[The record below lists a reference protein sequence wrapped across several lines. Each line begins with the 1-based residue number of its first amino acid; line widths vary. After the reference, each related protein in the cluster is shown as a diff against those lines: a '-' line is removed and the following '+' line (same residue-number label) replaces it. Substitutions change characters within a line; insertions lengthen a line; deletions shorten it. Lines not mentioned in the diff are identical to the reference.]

1 MNNDKKVTFVLPEI
15 SFHSRRDKSQA
26 LDMSNFLAQVMPKFT
41 ENFGMTFAKKWT
53 NREPEI
59 CRNRNESTFRQNI
72 GHSASF
78 PGNNK
83 ATWAQSN
90 NFNEKI

>member
-1 MNNDKKVTFVLPEI
+1 MFAGI
-15 SFHSRRDKSQA
+15 SFPATPDTRYA
-26 LDMSNFLAQVMPKFT
+26 YFIAQVMPKFT

-59 CRNRNESTFRQNI
+59 CRNRKESTFRQNI

>member
-1 MNNDKKVTFVLPEI
+1 MRNDIKRNLCASTRYANYV
-15 SFHSRRDKSQA
+15 
-26 LDMSNFLAQVMPKFT
+26 AQIMPLFT
-41 ENFGMTFAKKWT
+41 GNFGMTFAKKWT